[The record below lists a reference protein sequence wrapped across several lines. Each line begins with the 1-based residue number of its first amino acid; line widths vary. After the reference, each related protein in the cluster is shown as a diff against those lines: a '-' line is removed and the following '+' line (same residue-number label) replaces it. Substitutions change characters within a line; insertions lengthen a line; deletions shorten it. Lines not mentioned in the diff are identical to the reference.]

1 LVSRIAVDRWVAS
14 RPLNILVAEDNEV
27 NQYWIQRILNN
38 LGHSVEIAKDGQ
50 CAIDLFSSGDFD
62 IILMDVRMPLM
73 DGIEATA
80 AIRAMDRD
88 SPKSNIPIIALT
100 ADVSTHYV
108 TEYRKVG
115 MNDVCLK
122 PIELALLLPSIN
134 KALGEEIHTPM
145 PHVSALEASQ

>member
-1 LVSRIAVDRWVAS
+1 
-14 RPLNILVAEDNEV
+14 LNILVAEDDEI
-27 NQYWIQRILNN
+27 NQYLIQRILNN

-50 CAIDLFSSGDFD
+50 CTIDLFNSGDFD

-100 ADVSTHYV
+100 ADASTHHGY
-108 TEYRKVG
+108 G
-115 MNDVCLK
+115 C
-122 PIELALLLPSIN
+122 
-134 KALGEEIHTPM
+134 
-145 PHVSALEASQ
+145 

>member
-1 LVSRIAVDRWVAS
+1 
-14 RPLNILVAEDNEV
+14 
-27 NQYWIQRILNN
+27 
-38 LGHSVEIAKDGQ
+38 
-50 CAIDLFSSGDFD
+50 
-62 IILMDVRMPLM
+62 MDVRMPVM

-100 ADVSTHYV
+100 ADASTHHV

-122 PIELALLLPSIN
+122 PI
-134 KALGEEIHTPM
+134 
-145 PHVSALEASQ
+145 